1 MKKMKWSTQEQQ
13 MLQDKAMPGII
24 VKGAT
29 KFVRNL
35 LRLVFHPIKGARRIT
50 HKYLAEAIKENAKK
64 YPKVACFSSDHSSAQ
79 LLMNGWH
86 EMKEL
91 DFLALRVFPKLKS
104 KTVCLD
110 IGAHIGTHA
119 LFFAQ
124 YFEQVI
130 AIEPHPRT
138 YQLLKINADLAD
150 NVIPV
155 NLGCSNVT
163 QKVRAIEPATD
174 ASQVIIAKSPTSPYD
189 EIHSVEFDVDLLDDM
204 EMVNACEDID
214 FLKIDVEN
222 HELEC
227 LEGAVNLLNKHKPV
241 IACEILASNISDGA
255 NPAIEFLKK
264 NNYEFIYELR
274 EIGLWKKDFKLALVD
289 KISHKNHSMVICSPY
304 RLD

>member
-1 MKKMKWSTQEQQ
+1 MRKMMRNLEH
-13 MLQDKAMPGII
+13 LQTMQNKTMFG
-24 VKGAT
+24 VLLKSGT

-35 LRLVFHPIKGARRIT
+35 LRLVLHPIKGARRIT

-64 YPKVACFSSDHSSAQ
+64 YPKVACFSSDHSSVM
-79 LLMNGWH
+79 LLMNGWY
-86 EMKEL
+86 EIKEL

-119 LFFAQ
+119 LYFAQ
-124 YFEQVI
+124 FFDKVI

-138 YQLLKINADLAD
+138 YQLLKINAKLAG
-150 NVIPV
+150 NVFPV
-155 NLGCSNVT
+155 NLGCSNVY
-163 QKVRAIEPATD
+163 QKVRAIEPITN
-174 ASQVIIAKSPTSPYD
+174 ASEAVIAKSQTYSGG
-189 EIHSVEFDVDLLDDM
+189 EFNSVEFDVDLLDNM
-204 EMVNACEDID
+204 EMVNRCAGID
-214 FLKIDVEN
+214 FVKIDVEK

-227 LEGAVNLLNKHKPV
+227 LEGAVNLLNKHKLV

-274 EIGLWKKDFKLALVD
+274 EIGFWKKDFKLALVD